1 MFRGV
6 CRKRCR
12 PSTILEVLEAN
23 ICECVTIILDSG
35 EAEKV
40 KIKKIRKCLLVAEV
54 NDCHCKYV
62 DIRKITAVI
71 VHKD

>member
-1 MFRGV
+1 MGGFLGHK
-6 CRKRCR
+6 CCR
-12 PSTILEVLEAN
+12 PSNILEVLKAN
-23 ICECVTIILDSG
+23 ICKCVTIILDSG
-35 EAEKV
+35 ETEKV